1 MSEKRVC
8 ANCGK
13 LKRIHGQGYCSNCYH
28 KLGVNPNK
36 VVCADCGKTRPHFAK
51 GECKSC
57 YNKLLTYKWRKEHPE
72 ESKERNRSY
81 QQRRRSSE
89 RTKT

>member
-1 MSEKRVC
+1 MKKKPRC

-28 KLGVNPNK
+28 KLGVNPRK
-36 VVCADCGKTRPHFAK
+36 VVCTDCCETRPHYAMGK
-51 GECKSC
+51 CKSC
-57 YNKLLTYKWRKEHPE
+57 YNKLLTYRWRMLHPD
-72 ESKERNRSY
+72 ESKKRNRLS

-89 RTKT
+89 RTKS